1 MLDKKK
7 NLSNEGMKRLVE
19 PSTFWKRQMSKT
31 PY

>member
-7 NLSNEGMKRLVE
+7 LSNEGKKLLVE
-19 PSTFWKRQMSKT
+19 PSTFWKRRMSTT